1 MPTTHEDDGRNAVL
15 VHLNPSLR
23 AEVEAYSAKAGVSL
37 ESFMS
42 TASAELIRRRK
53 EEEWHAKPRRS
64 TAEGRAEA
72 IAILRR
78 PSDNPPIP
86 GDELSEEYLAW
97 EQEQERKSR
106 RKAG

>member
-15 VHLNPSLR
+15 VHLEPSLR
-23 AEVEAYSAKAGVSL
+23 AEVETYSAKAGVSL
-37 ESFMS
+37 ESFIS

-78 PSDNPPIP
+78 AGNNPSMP
-86 GDELSEEYLAW
+86 GDEIPEEYLAW

-106 RKAG
+106 HKAG